1 MPNPNYGRPV
11 MGGLP
16 GGNDLTSDRDSFRIQ
31 AYYELRFDDFMDE
44 SSWLTKL
51 LGTFTLTGLRDEN
64 SFYDKEAYSRDGL
77 DQATVSRALGGGD
90 LNGIIWPTWGRM
102 GQQFALPVTNDMD
115 FLNINSIN
123 DLAGAGIQGVS
134 HGLQRALNTPQ
145 ASADFWGWDSANNQ
159 FVEFTSQYYNLWD
172 NDNGETAFFAGKGRT
187 DIESDVFVGQSRLW
201 DGTVVLMGTWRKDA
215 TGSTSVGAPTVPGK
229 TQVEDVRDPAYLA
242 GPARPTLDTEKETT
256 SWSIMVHTPEF
267 IREKLPGGLN
277 LSLYKSKADN
287 FQPSSGRVN
296 VYNEPIDPITGAT
309 EEWGF
314 IVEALD
320 GKLSARVNWFETG
333 LLNNSYD
340 IGGISPYAGILQNMV
355 VQTGNPANIAQG
367 ITVADSQA
375 AVALVPQGTQDV
387 SGFVPDWS
395 TLTATT
401 NRNSGDNGTR
411 DFTAEG
417 MEIEIAYNPIPEW
430 TMLLTVARQE
440 TVTDNTYPALGR
452 LVEEFVI
459 PQWINGSYAQRFFIN
474 TDATETL
481 AELAQRAIVDPYTRG
496 SLQDG
501 NPSKEQ
507 AEWRWAFNTSYNFG
521 SDSEIIPS
529 WLGDFTIGG
538 GVRWEDKVGIG
549 FATTTNQLGDVVE
562 DVNSPYWSDTKLF
575 VDLFVRMHYK
585 LKNDRAF
592 TFQLNIKDLTDNNDL
607 KAFRATPDGREL
619 YRILEG
625 RLFSASATFEF

>member
-1 MPNPNYGRPV
+1 
-11 MGGLP
+11 
-16 GGNDLTSDRDSFRIQ
+16 
-31 AYYELRFDDFMDE
+31 
-44 SSWLTKL
+44 
-51 LGTFTLTGLRDEN
+51 
-64 SFYDKEAYSRDGL
+64 
-77 DQATVSRALGGGD
+77 
-90 LNGIIWPTWGRM
+90 
-102 GQQFALPVTNDMD
+102 
-115 FLNINSIN
+115 
-123 DLAGAGIQGVS
+123 
-134 HGLQRALNTPQ
+134 
-145 ASADFWGWDSANNQ
+145 
-159 FVEFTSQYYNLWD
+159 
-172 NDNGETAFFAGKGRT
+172 
-187 DIESDVFVGQSRLW
+187 
-201 DGTVVLMGTWRKDA
+201 
-215 TGSTSVGAPTVPGK
+215 
-229 TQVEDVRDPAYLA
+229 
-242 GPARPTLDTEKETT
+242 
-256 SWSIMVHTPEF
+256 MVHTPEF

-333 LLNNSYD
+333 LLNNSFD
-340 IGGISPYAGILQNMV
+340 IGGISASESVLLNLAQ
-355 VQTGNPANIAQG
+355 QLDNPDNVSQG
-367 ITVADSQA
+367 FTSADSIA
-375 AVALVPQGTQDV
+375 HLPPQGVQDV
-387 SGFVPDWS
+387 NGFVPDWANAE
-395 TLTATT
+395 ATT
-401 NRNSGDNGTR
+401 NRNSGDNGTQ

-430 TMLLTVARQE
+430 TLLFTAARQE
-440 TVTDNTYPALGR
+440 TVTDNSYPVLGDY
-452 LVEEFVI
+452 VNTFVI
-459 PQWINGSYAQRFFIN
+459 PQWVNSNFAQNFFIN
-474 TDATETL
+474 EDSTETL
-481 AELAQRAIVDPYTRG
+481 AQYAQRAIVDPYTRG